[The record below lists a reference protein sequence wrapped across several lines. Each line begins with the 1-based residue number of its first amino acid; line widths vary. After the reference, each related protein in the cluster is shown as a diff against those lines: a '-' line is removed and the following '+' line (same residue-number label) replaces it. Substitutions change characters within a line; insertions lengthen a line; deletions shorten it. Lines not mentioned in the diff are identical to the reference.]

1 MKLTIVIDT
10 EDPNGVEDS
19 YKIVNH
25 FHNKVCRGQYSGRQ
39 IRCNKIPFIKMLRK
53 FAAEVI
59 KAEQDGED
67 GKGLRLAKYFADAEF
82 QNINNKVS
90 L

>member
-1 MKLTIVIDT
+1 
-10 EDPNGVEDS
+10 
-19 YKIVNH
+19 
-25 FHNKVCRGQYSGRQ
+25 
-39 IRCNKIPFIKMLRK
+39 MLRK

>member
-1 MKLTIVIDT
+1 MKITLVVDT
-10 EDPNGVEDS
+10 DDPRGIKDS
-19 YKIVNH
+19 MKIITHFYKQQV
-25 FHNKVCRGQYSGRQ
+25 GTPYSGTEVKYG
-39 IRCNKIPFIKMLRK
+39 KIAFIKMLRK

>member
-10 EDPNGVEDS
+10 EDPDGVSDS
-19 YKIVNH
+19 YKIVDH
-25 FHNKVCRGQYSGRQ
+25 FHKKVCRRGMHGRQ
-39 IRCNKIPFIKMLRK
+39 ISYTKIPFIKMLRK

-59 KAEQDGED
+59 KAEKDGED
-67 GKGLRLAKYFADAEF
+67 GKGLRLSKIFADAEF
-82 QNINNKVS
+82 ANDKNQVS